1 MDYIIAYTDENGQ
14 GFDENLPWI
23 REVPFP
29 DDIENAKNEARYMV
43 ELGFTNVTLVEVDD
57 NFYMEN
63 IPWDVINLLNKI
75 EF

>member
-1 MDYIIAYTDENGQ
+1 MSDC
-14 GFDENLPWI
+14 
-23 REVPFP
+23 
-29 DDIENAKNEARYMV
+29 
-43 ELGFTNVTLVEVDD
+43 GFTNVTLVEVDD

>member
-1 MDYIIAYTDENGQ
+1 MNYIIAYTDENGQ

-23 REVPFP
+23 REVPFKN
-29 DDIENAKNEARYMV
+29 DIEAAKNEARYMV
-43 ELGFTNVTLVEVDD
+43 GCGFTNVTLVEVDD
-57 NFYMEN
+57 NFYMEC

>member
-1 MDYIIAYTDENGQ
+1 MGDC
-14 GFDENLPWI
+14 
-23 REVPFP
+23 
-29 DDIENAKNEARYMV
+29 
-43 ELGFTNVTLVEVDD
+43 GFTNVTLVEVDD